1 MHVVRELVK
10 RNDESNQQ
18 YQELSEVNNK
28 LLLQI
33 DSMRISERS
42 LEEKVKLIQSENS
55 ALRKKIAVLEW
66 KAEKQKIENNALVP
80 GMNGP
85 L

>member
-80 GMNGP
+80 GRNGP